1 MNDRLAHLNHSLDRL
16 SEQLAGL
23 ENALI
28 TAEAANKVRLQQQIR
43 DKKAE
48 IAEFEQEKA
57 KLLNPQD
64 DSNPPPSTLPPHFS
78 SYNPETFAG
87 RSQGLA
93 VVFSAFAAT
102 MLYLFLFS
110 GIRDQNVPQES
121 PIESEPVKPN
131 QTPHLPQTR
140 RR

>member
-64 DSNPPPSTLPPHFS
+64 DSNPPPSTLPPQFS

-110 GIRDQNVPQES
+110 GIRDQNVPQEP

>member
-64 DSNPPPSTLPPHFS
+64 DSNPPPSTLPHS
-78 SYNPETFAG
+78 S
-87 RSQGLA
+87 
-93 VVFSAFAAT
+93 AAT
-102 MLYLFLFS
+102 T
-110 GIRDQNVPQES
+110 P
-121 PIESEPVKPN
+121 KP
-131 QTPHLPQTR
+131 LPDDR
-140 RR
+140 RGWQ